1 MFKHSNPYLPPLSL
15 QFLFRP
21 NDWFWW
27 FECQVG
33 VALCQIGCLLGMRVI
48 MATSTQ
54 AQQQAALR
62 IGAEAAF
69 NVAEE
74 EEQFKVAVNSMP
86 FQRKTIY

>member
-1 MFKHSNPYLPPLSL
+1 
-15 QFLFRP
+15 
-21 NDWFWW
+21 
-27 FECQVG
+27 
-33 VALCQIGCLLGMRVI
+33 